1 MESKK
6 KLFFWDLIRLI
17 LLFFIFYPLFGGAK
31 INPKNLVGWA
41 IETGF
46 SELLTNDGHIWGDF
60 VWIFTGVDLRG
71 KIWIFTQPVIVSL
84 GFLWAY
90 RGSAAAKNFRIFNW
104 FIALIAYSLYTI
116 FFSTAQRYDYFIYA
130 YVLSQTGW
138 PVILTFSV
146 FLSIVLMWLGV
157 VLISG
162 FLIYKSLLE
171 EKSSWAR
178 RIPVL
183 VSLGVPGV
191 GHFFVK
197 EYIRGVI
204 FLIFAII
211 IWLSCFYLHYIIPK
225 LSFIPVAVFWAYG
238 MFDVWRLR
246 K

>member
-6 KLFFWDLIRLI
+6 KLFFWDLIRLV
-17 LLFFIFYPLFGGAK
+17 LLFFVFYPLFGGAQ

-41 IETGF
+41 IETGV

-71 KIWIFTQPVIVSL
+71 KIWLFAQPAIVVL

-90 RGSAAAKNFRIFNW
+90 KGLTFAKKLRIFNW
-104 FIALIAYSLYTI
+104 FIALTAYAVWTI

-146 FLSIVLMWLGV
+146 LLSIVLMWLGI

-162 FLIYKSLLE
+162 FFIYKALLE
-171 EKSSWAR
+171 EKSSWAGS
-178 RIPVL
+178 IPVF
-183 VSLGVPGV
+183 VSLGVPGA

-211 IWLSCFYLHYIIPK
+211 IWASCFYLYYIIPK